1 MEFVNLKVI
10 FENHIL
16 YLTFSKFLHIFAML
30 KQNNM
35 KRNIGLIFVG
45 ILLLFSLF
53 SCSDPIDY
61 PIQIV
66 NNTPYRIDKLEFG
79 GSLSGPVISIE
90 PMSTSEQIHV
100 TYTESFGDV
109 MGDPEYLISVTQYS
123 NESNTFEN
131 DIWRFFALGQ
141 GNPKTN
147 NVISI
152 ELAPMVFYDNDI
164 FEFIMN

>member
-1 MEFVNLKVI
+1 
-10 FENHIL
+10 
-16 YLTFSKFLHIFAML
+16 
-30 KQNNM
+30 M
-35 KRNIGLIFVG
+35 KKNIGLIFVG
-45 ILLLFSLF
+45 ILLIFSLF

-61 PIQIV
+61 QIQIV

-90 PMSTSEQIHV
+90 PMSTSEPFHV

-109 MGDPEYLISVTQYS
+109 LGEPEYLIAVTQYS
-123 NESNTFEN
+123 NESNIFEN
-131 DIWRFFALGQ
+131 TVWRFFPLGQ
-141 GNPKTN
+141 GNPKQN

-152 ELAPMVFYDNDI
+152 QLGPTVFYEHDI